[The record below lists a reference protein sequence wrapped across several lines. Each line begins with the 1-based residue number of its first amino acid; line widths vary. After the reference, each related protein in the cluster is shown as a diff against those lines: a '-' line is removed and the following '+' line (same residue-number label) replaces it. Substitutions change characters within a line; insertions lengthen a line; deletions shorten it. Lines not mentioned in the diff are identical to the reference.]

1 MKLSNEIKVGIFVL
15 ATVIVIFSGYNF
27 LKGSD
32 MISNVQKFYV
42 YYQNIDGLGISN
54 EVQINGFKVGKVQS
68 MQIVPERNN
77 MILVRFDIDRKIKIY
92 KNTVFKINQ
101 VPLSNTVVSLQN
113 IDTKEMANSGD
124 TLKGEST
131 ASILSQFTEEIAPI
145 KQRAITVMES
155 MDTILA
161 QFSDMMNKGGNKG
174 FRSAFSEIQLTIHNL
189 KETSESMNTM
199 VKGSSERLNSIIKN
213 VDEITANLKNNNA
226 VISNA
231 LKNINQITDD
241 VSKSN
246 LKQTIENT
254 NKTMADLSVIVN
266 KIKTGE
272 GSIGLLVNDDKLYN
286 NLKSSSANLD
296 KLVIDLKANP
306 KRYVHFSIFGGK
318 STK

>member
-1 MKLSNEIKVGIFVL
+1 MF
-15 ATVIVIFSGYNF
+15 
-27 LKGSD
+27 
-32 MISNVQKFYV
+32 SNVQKFYV

>member
-32 MISNVQKFYV
+32 MFSNVQKFYV

-54 EVQINGFKVGKVQS
+54 EVQINGYKVGKVQS

-92 KNTVFKINQ
+92 KNTIFRINQ
-101 VPLSNTVVSLQN
+101 VPLSNTMVSLQN
-113 IDTKEMANSGD
+113 MDTKEIANSGD
-124 TLKGEST
+124 TLKGESN
-131 ASILSQFTEEIAPI
+131 ASILSQFTEEIAPL
-145 KQRAITVMES
+145 KQRAITVMQS

-161 QFSDMMNKGGNKG
+161 QFSDMMNKGGNRG
-174 FRSAFSEIQLTIHNL
+174 FRSAFSEIQMTIHNL
-189 KETSESMNTM
+189 KETSDNMNTL

-286 NLKSSSANLD
+286 NLKSSSENLD
-296 KLVIDLKANP
+296 KLVIDIKANP
-306 KRYVHFSIFGGK
+306 KRYIHFSVFGK
-318 STK
+318 SN